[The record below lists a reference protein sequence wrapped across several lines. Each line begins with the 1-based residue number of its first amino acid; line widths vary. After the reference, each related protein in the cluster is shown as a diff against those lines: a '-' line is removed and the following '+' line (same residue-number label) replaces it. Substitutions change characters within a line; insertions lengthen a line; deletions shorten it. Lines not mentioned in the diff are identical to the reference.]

1 MSIVVENS
9 TSESVEPIPS
19 DQVSATEEVTA
30 AAEEPVEAVAQP
42 QEPVEESTTAESSK
56 IPEKYAG
63 KTLEDVI
70 EMHQNIKS
78 KYDRQ
83 SNEIGEQRRLI
94 SELMEVQRANQ
105 LQQPQQQ
112 EETYNFEDN
121 FYDDPQNAINHAIE
135 NHPEILK
142 AREANIKAARDA
154 SEAQLAAK
162 HPDYLDIAKSED
174 FQNWVAKSKVR
185 TNLFFDANEM
195 YDFDAATELLDT
207 WKSISM
213 IDATQKVKKQ
223 QEKTRE
229 KAMKQ
234 TSSETRSSGDSV
246 GGKKVYRR
254 ADLQRLQIQDP
265 ERYLA
270 LSDDIYKAYAEG
282 RVK

>member
-1 MSIVVENS
+1 MSIVVDSS
-9 TSESVEPIPS
+9 TPESAEPITES
-19 DQVSATEEVTA
+19 QDMATEEVTSA
-30 AAEEPVEAVAQP
+30 TEETVEAGEQSH
-42 QEPVEESTTAESSK
+42 ESVEEGTTAESYQ
-56 IPEKYAG
+56 IPEKYAD
-63 KTLEDVI
+63 KSLEDVVQMYENLQRKFDDHTQEVGTYRKMI
-70 EMHQNIKS
+70 AELTES
-78 KYDRQ
+78 RQ
-83 SNEIGEQRRLI
+83 
-94 SELMEVQRANQ
+94 ANQ
-105 LQQPQQQ
+105 VQEPQQE

-142 AREANIKAARDA
+142 AREANLKAARSA

-185 TNLFFDANEM
+185 TNLFFDANEK

-246 GGKKVYRR
+246 GGKKIYRR
-254 ADLQRLQIQDP
+254 EDLRQLQIREP
-265 ERYLA
+265 ERYAALA
-270 LSDDIYKAYAEG
+270 DEIYEAYAEG

>member
-1 MSIVVENS
+1 MSIVVDGTE
-9 TSESVEPIPS
+9 TSVE
-19 DQVSATEEVTA
+19 QVTENQDINAEEVTA
-30 AAEEPVEAVAQP
+30 VAEETVEAAEQSQESVEDEV
-42 QEPVEESTTAESSK
+42 TAEPTYD

-63 KTLEDVI
+63 KSLEDVVQMYENLKAKFDDHTQEVGTYRKMI
-70 EMHQNIKS
+70 QELTEA
-78 KYDRQ
+78 R
-83 SNEIGEQRRLI
+83 SNQ
-94 SELMEVQRANQ
+94 VQG
-105 LQQPQQQ
+105 PQQE

-142 AREANIKAARDA
+142 AREANLKAARSA
-154 SEAQLAAK
+154 NEAQLAAK

-185 TNLFFDANEM
+185 TNLFFDANEK

-234 TSSETRSSGDSV
+234 TSSETRSSGDSL
-246 GGKKVYRR
+246 GGKKIYRSS
-254 ADLQRLQIQDP
+254 DLQELRMRDP
-265 ERYLA
+265 DRYAALA
-270 LSDDIYKAYAEG
+270 DEIYEAYAEG

>member
-1 MSIVVENS
+1 MYENLKAKFDDHTQEVGTYRKMIQELTEARS
-9 TSESVEPIPS
+9 N
-19 DQVSATEEVTA
+19 QV
-30 AAEEPVEAVAQP
+30 
-42 QEPVEESTTAESSK
+42 QEP
-56 IPEKYAG
+56 
-63 KTLEDVI
+63 
-70 EMHQNIKS
+70 
-78 KYDRQ
+78 
-83 SNEIGEQRRLI
+83 
-94 SELMEVQRANQ
+94 
-105 LQQPQQQ
+105 QQE

-142 AREANIKAARDA
+142 AREANLKAARSA
-154 SEAQLAAK
+154 NEAQLAAK

-185 TNLFFDANEM
+185 TNLFFDANEK

-234 TSSETRSSGDSV
+234 TSSETRSSGDSL
-246 GGKKVYRR
+246 GGKKIYRSS
-254 ADLQRLQIQDP
+254 DLQELRMRDP
-265 ERYLA
+265 ERYA
-270 LSDDIYKAYAEG
+270 SLSDEIYEAYAEG

>member
-1 MSIVVENS
+1 MSIVVDGTE
-9 TSESVEPIPS
+9 TSVE
-19 DQVSATEEVTA
+19 QVTENQDINAEEVTA
-30 AAEEPVEAVAQP
+30 VAEETVEAAEQSQESVEDEV
-42 QEPVEESTTAESSK
+42 TAEPTYD

-63 KTLEDVI
+63 KSLEDVVQMYENLKAKFDDHTQEVGTYRKMI
-70 EMHQNIKS
+70 QELTEA
-78 KYDRQ
+78 R
-83 SNEIGEQRRLI
+83 SNQ
-94 SELMEVQRANQ
+94 VQE
-105 LQQPQQQ
+105 PQQE

-142 AREANIKAARDA
+142 AREANLKAARSA

-185 TNLFFDANEM
+185 TNLFFDANEK

-246 GGKKVYRR
+246 GGKKIYRR
-254 ADLQRLQIQDP
+254 EDLRQLQIREP
-265 ERYLA
+265 ERYAALA
-270 LSDDIYKAYAEG
+270 DEIYEAYAEG

>member
-1 MSIVVENS
+1 MSIVVDNS
-9 TSESVEPIPS
+9 TPESAEPITES
-19 DQVSATEEVTA
+19 QDMATEEVTSA
-30 AAEEPVEAVAQP
+30 TEETVEAGEQSH
-42 QEPVEESTTAESSK
+42 ESVEEGTTAESYQ
-56 IPEKYAG
+56 IPEKYAD
-63 KTLEDVI
+63 KSLEDVVQMYENLQRKFDDHTQEVGTYRKMI
-70 EMHQNIKS
+70 AELTES
-78 KYDRQ
+78 RQ
-83 SNEIGEQRRLI
+83 
-94 SELMEVQRANQ
+94 ANQ
-105 LQQPQQQ
+105 VQEPQQE

-142 AREANIKAARDA
+142 AREANLKAARSA

-185 TNLFFDANEM
+185 TNLFFDANEK

-246 GGKKVYRR
+246 GGKKIYRR
-254 ADLQRLQIQDP
+254 EDLRQLQIREP
-265 ERYLA
+265 ERYAALA
-270 LSDDIYKAYAEG
+270 DEIYEAYAEG

>member
-19 DQVSATEEVTA
+19 DQVSTTEEVTA
-30 AAEEPVEAVAQP
+30 TAEETVEVVDQP
-42 QEPVEESTTAESSK
+42 QESVEESTTAGSFE

-78 KYDRQ
+78 AYDRQ

-94 SELMEVQRANQ
+94 TELMEAQSANQ
-105 LQQPQQQ
+105 VQQPQQ
-112 EETYNFEDN
+112 EVETYNFDDN

-142 AREANIKAARDA
+142 AREANIKAARSA

-185 TNLFFDANEM
+185 TNLFFDANEK

-246 GGKKVYRR
+246 GGKKIYRR
-254 ADLQRLQIQDP
+254 EDLRQLQIREPD
-265 ERYLA
+265 RYAALA
-270 LSDDIYKAYAEG
+270 DEIYEAYAEG

>member
-1 MSIVVENS
+1 MSIVVDGTE
-9 TSESVEPIPS
+9 TSVE
-19 DQVSATEEVTA
+19 QVTENQDINAEEVTA
-30 AAEEPVEAVAQP
+30 VAEETVEAAEQSQESVEDEV
-42 QEPVEESTTAESSK
+42 TAEPTYN

-63 KTLEDVI
+63 KSLEDVVQMYENLKAKFDDHTHEVGTYRKMI
-70 EMHQNIKS
+70 QELTEA
-78 KYDRQ
+78 R
-83 SNEIGEQRRLI
+83 SNQ
-94 SELMEVQRANQ
+94 VQE
-105 LQQPQQQ
+105 PQQE

-142 AREANIKAARDA
+142 AREANLKAARSA
-154 SEAQLAAK
+154 NEAQLAAK

-185 TNLFFDANEM
+185 TNLFFDANEK

-234 TSSETRSSGDSV
+234 TSSETRSSGDSL
-246 GGKKVYRR
+246 GGKKIYRSS
-254 ADLQRLQIQDP
+254 DLQELRMRDP
-265 ERYLA
+265 ERYA
-270 LSDDIYKAYAEG
+270 SLSDEIYEAYAEG

>member
-1 MSIVVENS
+1 MSIVVDNS
-9 TSESVEPIPS
+9 TPESAEPITES
-19 DQVSATEEVTA
+19 QDMATEEVTSA
-30 AAEEPVEAVAQP
+30 TEETVEAGEQSH
-42 QEPVEESTTAESSK
+42 ESVEEGTTAESYQ
-56 IPEKYAG
+56 IPEKYAD
-63 KTLEDVI
+63 KSLEDVVQMYENLQRKFDDHTQEVGTYRKMI
-70 EMHQNIKS
+70 AELTES
-78 KYDRQ
+78 RQ
-83 SNEIGEQRRLI
+83 
-94 SELMEVQRANQ
+94 ANQ
-105 LQQPQQQ
+105 VQEPPKE

-142 AREANIKAARDA
+142 AREANLKAARDA

-185 TNLFFDANEM
+185 TNLFFDANEK

-246 GGKKVYRR
+246 GGKKIYRR
-254 ADLQRLQIQDP
+254 EDLRQLQIREP
-265 ERYLA
+265 ERYAALA
-270 LSDDIYKAYAEG
+270 DEIYEAYAEG

>member
-1 MSIVVENS
+1 MSIVVDGTE
-9 TSESVEPIPS
+9 TSVE
-19 DQVSATEEVTA
+19 QVTENQDINAEEVTA
-30 AAEEPVEAVAQP
+30 VAEETVEAAEESQESVEDEV
-42 QEPVEESTTAESSK
+42 TAEPTYD

-63 KTLEDVI
+63 KSLEDVVQMYENLKAKFDDHTQEVGTYRKMI
-70 EMHQNIKS
+70 QELTEA
-78 KYDRQ
+78 R
-83 SNEIGEQRRLI
+83 SNQ
-94 SELMEVQRANQ
+94 VQE
-105 LQQPQQQ
+105 PQQE

-142 AREANIKAARDA
+142 AREANLKAARSA
-154 SEAQLAAK
+154 NEAQLAAK

-185 TNLFFDANEM
+185 TNLFFDANEK

-234 TSSETRSSGDSV
+234 TSSETRSSGDSL
-246 GGKKVYRR
+246 GGKKIYRSS
-254 ADLQRLQIQDP
+254 DLQELRMRDP
-265 ERYLA
+265 ERYA
-270 LSDDIYKAYAEG
+270 SLSDEIYEAYAEG

>member
-1 MSIVVENS
+1 MSIVVDGTE
-9 TSESVEPIPS
+9 TSVE
-19 DQVSATEEVTA
+19 QVTENQDINAEEVTA
-30 AAEEPVEAVAQP
+30 VAEETVEAAEQSQESVEDEV
-42 QEPVEESTTAESSK
+42 TAEPTYD

-63 KTLEDVI
+63 KSLEDVVQMYENLKAKFDDHTQEVGTYRKMI
-70 EMHQNIKS
+70 QELTEA
-78 KYDRQ
+78 R
-83 SNEIGEQRRLI
+83 SNQ
-94 SELMEVQRANQ
+94 VQG
-105 LQQPQQQ
+105 PQQE

-142 AREANIKAARDA
+142 AREANLKAARSA
-154 SEAQLAAK
+154 NEAQLAAK

-185 TNLFFDANEM
+185 TNLFFDANEK

-234 TSSETRSSGDSV
+234 TSSETRSSGDSL
-246 GGKKVYRR
+246 GGKKIYRSSDIQELR
-254 ADLQRLQIQDP
+254 MRDPDRYAALAD
-265 ERYLA
+265 E
-270 LSDDIYKAYAEG
+270 IYEAYAEG